1 MPPITSHLYD
11 QFTKIS
17 LTDWYAVCAV
27 VSLVTWL
34 VSRFAYRCCQG
45 IARRRHVISLRRA
58 LCSQSPRLFQQL
70 DIANF
75 PEGFVVALL
84 VTANILPLAVWSRSW
99 MTVQRRAATL
109 AVINLAPL
117 WTGLTFGFPA
127 DILGIDRSTLVWSH
141 RWFGRMVAFHSLLHG
156 SIIIATAH
164 NPAESMRRSYVPLLV
179 SRLCQSLPKRE
190 PSWSISQ
197 RCTIPNIV

>member
-1 MPPITSHLYD
+1 MAGLPSCLSLLPRDSPAASCNLSEASFMLPVAEFISAAGHC
-11 QFTKIS
+11 QFP
-17 LTDWYAVCAV
+17 
-27 VSLVTWL
+27 
-34 VSRFAYRCCQG
+34 G
-45 IARRRHVISLRRA
+45 
-58 LCSQSPRLFQQL
+58 
-70 DIANF
+70 
-75 PEGFVVALL
+75 GFLVALL
-84 VTANILPLAVWSRSW
+84 ITANIFPLAVWSRSW
-99 MTVQRRAATL
+99 MTVQRQAATL

-127 DILGIDRSTLVWSH
+127 DILGIDRPTLVWSH

-190 PSWSISQ
+190 PGWSISQ